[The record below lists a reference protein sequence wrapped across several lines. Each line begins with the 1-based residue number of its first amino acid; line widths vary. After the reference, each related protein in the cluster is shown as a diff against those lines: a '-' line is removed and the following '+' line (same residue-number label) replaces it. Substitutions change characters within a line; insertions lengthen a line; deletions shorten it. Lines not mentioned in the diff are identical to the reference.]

1 MSKIRGFEFVTA
13 ENRQN
18 KGELVHRAL
27 PKRSTTNSAGYD
39 FILPK
44 NVSLLPHQ
52 TIMVWS
58 DIKAYML
65 SGEFLQLFIRSSIGK
80 KGIILANCTGII
92 DSDYYNNEGNEGNIG
107 FMLTNLTSDVVELY
121 GGTKIVQGIFTKYLI
136 TDTDDVSEERTG
148 GFGSTGK

>member
-1 MSKIRGFEFVTA
+1 MSKIRGFEFVSV

-18 KGELVHRAL
+18 KGELVDRAL
-27 PKRSTTNSAGYD
+27 PKRSTANSAGYD

-65 SGEFLQLFIRSSIGK
+65 SGEYLQLFIRSSIGK
-80 KGIILANCTGII
+80 KGLILANCTGII
-92 DSDYYNNEGNEGNIG
+92 DSDYYNNESNEGNIG
-107 FMLTNLTSDVVELY
+107 FMLTNLTSNVIELY
-121 GGTKIVQGIFTKYLI
+121 GGTKIVQGIFSKYLI